1 MNRTRRGEQR
11 ICKLAGRRSS
21 ARKEN
26 LKKSTVHCSSSN
38 SSHGGDQAG
47 RLLLITDHRQQQ
59 RQLNASPFIRET
71 PPTPRPLWPQRSL
84 FTPNGSS
91 GGVVVVVYDVL
102 QFCLSVCLPAMLL
115 LLLSTGSSG
124 WFSSSFPLF
133 VPTTNF
139 ARLWEFIADNSS
151 SPESLQTR
159 QREREKEKE
168 IVVLFVQSFYFVP
181 CHRRHQK
188 SSFFEVVVDVV
199 FENWLCRRRHRWSFF
214 YFSFSSSAGCA
225 VVGIHNTYTHSF
237 EVSLQLEPA
246 EKTVRLLDM
255 FCLFLSVGNTATNF
269 VVAADKKMRGGGTGA
284 NKMDSSGQGGTFQW
298 KVAVQCSAQTKTV
311 LRKTRETVNSNVDG
325 NGIHESAATCAL
337 PLFRLVL
344 ITMTV
349 HVHRFLLL
357 RCSPCSSAEHC
368 NFCCYFCWTMAQADS
383 LWQICHQ
390 KERKKKVAKLK
401 EEEGKES
408 GKVGTSIKQ
417 RSLSSPAA
425 DAAADQFLCQ
435 TNT

>member
-151 SPESLQTR
+151 SPESFQTR
-159 QREREKEKE
+159 QREREGERDRRTLRSE
-168 IVVLFVQSFYFVP
+168 FLF
-181 CHRRHQK
+181 
-188 SSFFEVVVDVV
+188 
-199 FENWLCRRRHRWSFF
+199 
-214 YFSFSSSAGCA
+214 
-225 VVGIHNTYTHSF
+225 
-237 EVSLQLEPA
+237 
-246 EKTVRLLDM
+246 
-255 FCLFLSVGNTATNF
+255 
-269 VVAADKKMRGGGTGA
+269 
-284 NKMDSSGQGGTFQW
+284 
-298 KVAVQCSAQTKTV
+298 
-311 LRKTRETVNSNVDG
+311 
-325 NGIHESAATCAL
+325 CAL
-337 PLFRLVL
+337 PPPTPKVIILLGGGRCCFRKLTLPPPPSLV
-344 ITMTV
+344 
-349 HVHRFLLL
+349 FLLFFL
-357 RCSPCSSAEHC
+357 
-368 NFCCYFCWTMAQADS
+368 FLFCWLCCCWYPQHIHT
-383 LWQICHQ
+383 
-390 KERKKKVAKLK
+390 
-401 EEEGKES
+401 
-408 GKVGTSIKQ
+408 
-417 RSLSSPAA
+417 
-425 DAAADQFLCQ
+425 QFWS
-435 TNT
+435 